1 MATCSKCGAQ
11 LPENTFTCPNCGT
24 PNVSVEG
31 ADYTAQYD
39 TNDIQQ
45 NKLMAVLAYIGFLF
59 LVPLLAA
66 PQSPYA
72 RFHTNQGLVL
82 FIVEAILGTVASICL
97 LIPFLGG
104 IVGGIVSAVA
114 SLLSF
119 IFMILGIVNAATG
132 KVKELPII
140 GKIRIIK

>member
-1 MATCSKCGAQ
+1 MPTCSKCGAQ

-31 ADYTAQYD
+31 QDYTAQFD

-45 NKLMAVLAYIGFLF
+45 NKIVAFLSYIGFLF
-59 LVPLLAA
+59 IIPLLAA
-66 PQSPYA
+66 PQSPFA
-72 RFHTNQGLVL
+72 RFHANQGLVL
-82 FIVEAILGTVASICL
+82 FILDMILGAAATVCL
-97 LIPFLGG
+97 FIP
-104 IVGGIVSAVA
+104 IVGAVVSGVA
-114 SLLSF
+114 SLISF
-119 IFMILGIVNAATG
+119 VFMIIGIINAASG